1 MLEIIERVEL
11 QIDQDGQV
19 ALPKELQER
28 LEPGVALVVET
39 RHNGTIALRLAR
51 VQVAQLFN
59 KHTPVQPQLIDK
71 DGLLIIR
78 DEVPID
84 FDWDSLLQDRE
95 APLHNLEQIA

>member
-51 VQVAQLFN
+51 VQMVQSF
-59 KHTPVQPQLIDK
+59 KHTQVQPQLIDK
-71 DGLLIIR
+71 DGILIIGG
-78 DEVPID
+78 EVSVD
-84 FDWDSLLQDRE
+84 FDWDSFLQDRE
-95 APLHNLEQIA
+95 APLHNLERLA